1 MRIANYLRDSKR
13 TVFGSTDSKENGV
26 EIPSGEPI
34 RGGEQGKSISNMADK
49 MESIG
54 AGWF

>member
-1 MRIANYLRDSKR
+1 MRTAKYLRDSKR
-13 TVFGSTDSKENGV
+13 VVKGSTNSP
-26 EIPSGEPI
+26 EIGSEIQYAEPI

-49 MESIG
+49 MKSNG